1 MKSFRRIALS
11 SCLLSALLSITACSF
26 IGMGDDRGPTLAQLP
41 KAKKPENKRSVDVQS
56 ISTIEQSY
64 QRALAAAQEPALR
77 QQIQARIADLA
88 MVRSEQDQLN
98 SNEAGQHYQKPIEL
112 YRDLLAQQ
120 SQNGTPA
127 KGIAADQ
134 LRYKLAKALSMDGR
148 SQEAAQVLDQ
158 LATENNDSPFM
169 AETQFRRAEKAFA
182 DGDYAAAE
190 RNYDSVVKGDN
201 PALQQNA
208 LYMKGWSQFK
218 RSQYDLAL
226 VSFTQVLDQLLGSA
240 QKPEEIDKAITD
252 MGASKANLV
261 KDTLRVM
268 GIGLSYLDGAKS
280 ITQLET
286 DTGGKRPYQFMLYQQ
301 LGQLY
306 LEQKRYSDSAQT
318 YQHFVEQNPDSDFA
332 PSFSIKV
339 IDVYQQGDFPNE
351 VLPAKRDF
359 VERYGVNSSFW
370 AKRQGNIGESS
381 RAYLHQ
387 SLVELAQFD
396 HAEAQSL
403 QAANKTNEATASFN
417 RAARWYGE
425 FVKTFPQDAQVG
437 EMHFLLA
444 ECLNQAG
451 NLSAALVAY
460 ETVAYE
466 YKDKLRGAEAGYAT
480 VLLPQQLI
488 SNGRNMPAEQ
498 LAEWSDRKIENALR
512 FAEFY
517 PTDARAINVL
527 TDAGSELLAQNRF
540 AEAKIVAE
548 RVLSWQPPAE
558 GKLQFTSWLILG
570 HTRYELKE
578 FRDAELAYIQVQKLL
593 PLYGKNPGAPTL
605 AQVNE
610 RIAASIYKQA
620 ELGLEQG
627 NKDEA
632 INQLLRV
639 AETTPGTEIA
649 AKAQYDAG
657 VYLMEQEKWSQAEN
671 VYLKFRQQYGQHPLA
686 ATLPAKMVLIYQNQS
701 KWQLA
706 ADELGVL
713 ERTSNDPAVKRQS
726 LYMGAELYEKSGKTA
741 LAIERYSRFAKEYPK
756 PVAENLEAQHKLTE
770 LYKQTGD
777 RSQRLYWLQ
786 NIINTHQRAG
796 SEKSDRSTWLA
807 ASAQSELSEPS
818 FSEFKSIQ
826 LTAPLKTSLP
836 RKRTALE
843 KALKAQEQVLNYG
856 VSEFTTKANFTIG
869 EIYSQ
874 LAKDLM
880 NSQRP
885 KGLDELALEEYESLL
900 EEQAYPFEEKAIEIH
915 EANSKRSHQG
925 TYDDWVK
932 QSFTALAKL
941 LPARYN
947 KPETRVEVSNEIY

>member
-1 MKSFRRIALS
+1 MKSFRRINLFA
-11 SCLLSALLSITACSF
+11 CLLGTLLSITACSF
-26 IGMGDDRGPTLAQLP
+26 MGDDRGQTLADLP
-41 KAKKPENKRSVDVQS
+41 KPKKPENKHTIDVQS
-56 ISTIEQSY
+56 ITNIEQSY
-64 QRALAAAQEPALR
+64 QRALVAAQEPALR

-88 MVRSEQDQLN
+88 MVRSEQEQLN
-98 SNEAGQHYQKPIEL
+98 SNEAGQHYEKPIAL
-112 YRDLLAQQ
+112 YKELLAQQ
-120 SQNGTPA
+120 SKNGEPA
-127 KGIAADQ
+127 KGLAADQ

-148 SQEAAQVLDQ
+148 SEEAAEVLDQ
-158 LATENNDSPFM
+158 LATENNTSPFM

-226 VSFTQVLDQLLGSA
+226 ISFTQVLDQLLGSA
-240 QKPEEIDKAITD
+240 KQPEEIDQAISD
-252 MGASKANLV
+252 MGPSKANLV

-268 GIGLSYLDGAKS
+268 GISLSYLEGARS
-280 ITQLET
+280 ITQLEA

-306 LEQKRYSDSAQT
+306 LEQKRYSDSAET
-318 YQHFVEQNPDSDFA
+318 YQHYVEQNPDSDFA

-339 IDVYQQGDFPNE
+339 IDVYQQGDFPDQ

-359 VERYGVNSSFW
+359 VQRYGINSAYW
-370 AKRQGNIGESS
+370 AKRQGNIGESA

-403 QAANKTNEATASFN
+403 QAANKINEATAAFN

-444 ECLNQAG
+444 ESLSQAG
-451 NLSAALVAY
+451 NLPGALVAY

-480 VLLPQQLI
+480 VLLPQLLI
-488 SNGRNMPAEQ
+488 NNSPNLTAEQ
-498 LAEWSDRKIENALR
+498 AAEWSDRKIENALR
-512 FAEFY
+512 FSEFY
-517 PTDARAINVL
+517 PTDPRAINVL
-527 TDAGSELLAQNRF
+527 ADAGSELLQQNRY

-548 RVLSWQPPAE
+548 RVLSSQPPAD

-570 HTRYELKE
+570 HSHYELNA
-578 FRDAELAYIQVQKLL
+578 FRDAEQAYIQVQKLL

-620 ELGLEQG
+620 ELGLQDG

-649 AKAQYDAG
+649 AKALYDAG
-657 VYLMEQEKWSQAEN
+657 VYLMEQENWSQAEN
-671 VYLKFRQQYGQHPLA
+671 VYLKFRQQYAQNSLIT
-686 ATLPAKMVLIYQNQS
+686 TLPAKMVLIYQNQS

-706 ADELGVL
+706 ADELSLL

-726 LYMGAELYEKSGKTA
+726 LFMGAELYEKSGKTS
-741 LAIERYSRFAKEYPK
+741 LAIERYSRFAKEYPR

-777 RSQRLYWLQ
+777 RGQRIYWLQ
-786 NIINTHQRAG
+786 NIIATHQAAG

-807 ASAQSELSEPS
+807 ASAQSELSES
-818 FSEFKSIQ
+818 SVTEFKSIQ

-885 KGLDELALEEYESLL
+885 KGLDELAMEEYESLL

-932 QSFTALAKL
+932 QSFSALAKL

-947 KPETRVEVSNEIY
+947 KSETRVEVSNEIH